1 MVCYAE
7 RNMNS
12 FHRTKRDSRWLGLI
26 GLAFLLI
33 FSLIFILIGFIDL
46 ENESGFYLL
55 RAIFGMMGICLF
67 VVFLRGCW
75 IATSGALIHVFS
87 MDEDE
92 LEWGFVGREKRI
104 ALSEIAKIYWD
115 DTDGFTFVVHL
126 TDGTRIRFP
135 YLQNVVSYQSRGELL
150 AFLRNHLPDA
160 PITGNID
167 TRTRQ
172 AAGKILADH
181 FSSK

>member
-1 MVCYAE
+1 
-7 RNMNS
+7 MNA
-12 FHRTKRDSRWLGLI
+12 FHRTKRDSRWLSAI
-26 GLAFLLI
+26 GLSIAFLL
-33 FSLIFILIGFIDL
+33 SLVFMLVGFIDL

-55 RAIFGMMGICLF
+55 RVIFGVVGICLF
-67 VVFLRGCW
+67 VLFMRGCW

-126 TDGTRIRFP
+126 TDGKRIRFP

-150 AFLRNHLPDA
+150 AFLRSNFPAIPISGSIDA
-160 PITGNID
+160 KTK
-167 TRTRQ
+167 Q
-172 AAGKILADH
+172 AADR
-181 FSSK
+181 SS